1 MHIQEVG
8 SHKRAISIL
17 LGVLLLIIVVLAL
30 FLVYLGKSRQQG
42 AIAQHPSL
50 QAQLKPFIGQWYAH
64 WGVFAIKANGDAQ
77 LIARTYR
84 WCGPDVATPC
94 DSLQGNAI
102 VPGINEQMQFTSV
115 TGSTASGK
123 VLASTQK
130 NSGATVTITLGNND
144 TLTLS
149 DQGVLCGPRAKPGL
163 CGA

>member
-30 FLVYLGKSRQQG
+30 FLVYLGRSRQQG
-42 AIAQHPSL
+42 TIAQHPSL

-84 WCGPDVATPC
+84 WCGSNVVPPC
-94 DSLQGNAI
+94 DSVQGNSI

-123 VLASTQK
+123 ILASTQK
-130 NSGATVTITLGNND
+130 NIGTIVTIMLGNDD
-144 TLTLS
+144 TLMLS
-149 DQGVLCGPRAKPGL
+149 DQGVLCGPRAKAGL